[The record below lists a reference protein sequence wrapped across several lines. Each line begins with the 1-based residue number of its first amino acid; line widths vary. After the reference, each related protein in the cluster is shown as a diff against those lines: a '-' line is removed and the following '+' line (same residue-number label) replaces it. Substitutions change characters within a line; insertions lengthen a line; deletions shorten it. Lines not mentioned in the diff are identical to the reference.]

1 MSLSFHA
8 KVQFESAYAKSP
20 CLNNHF
26 KIFHTGEKPHAC
38 KYSDCRS
45 SHSSYLNTHITTKH
59 PDIWSNLNKASL
71 WLDIA
76 IVKKAAFTLMKL
88 RNWIELKL
96 SAELF
101 QQLAMDPFATSSGK
115 SECPYCLKIVAT
127 SLLERHMAIHITGR
141 AGYSCGL
148 CYKTFER
155 KDSLKKHEKVHTG
168 EKPHAC
174 KYCDYRSSQSSN
186 LNTHI
191 RTKHPDIWANL
202 NKAVRTAKQPDDNG
216 S

>member
-1 MSLSFHA
+1 MPPQYLELPVVVPLQYFQQMLGLTIWVPPQYLTPSYG
-8 KVQFESAYAKSP
+8 SAA
-20 CLNNHF
+20 LL
-26 KIFHTGEKPHAC
+26 A
-38 KYSDCRS
+38 
-45 SHSSYLNTHITTKH
+45 L
-59 PDIWSNLNKASL
+59 
-71 WLDIA
+71 
-76 IVKKAAFTLMKL
+76 TLMRL
-88 RNWIELKL
+88 LNWIALKL
-96 SAELF
+96 IAEYF
-101 QQLAMDPFATSSGK
+101 QQVVMDPFATSSSSGK

-141 AGYSCGL
+141 AGYSCGV
-148 CYKTFER
+148 CYKIFER

-191 RTKHPDIWANL
+191 RTKHPDILANL
-202 NKAVRTAKQPDDNG
+202 NKAVRTKQLDDNG